1 MSDDPTSN
9 AKPPLPVGAKPA
21 IGQTPGGQLRPA
33 TAGTNPGPVATG
45 NGAQTTVPPP
55 PPPPPAATL
64 PVGVKPATGQTPG
77 LHQQTTVPAPPKPP
91 GPVIEYTMPV
101 PKRPLAIPQGL
112 GCLVKMIFGFTVLL
126 LLGYFA
132 LLALNP
138 KARSWATQG
147 AKDGSGGPTPFKVV
161 NQILAI
167 PAQALGKTDDVVKAN
182 NARVG
187 QLDGL
192 VAEEEAKTKGGK
204 PGRAFAP
211 VTDPFSTPSAPEK
224 KPGLA
229 ATDTTATESAES
241 QSVSSAAILALA
253 EKRAATGAGPTPARP
268 PPLRPAVVAPVA
280 PDSPD
285 RMKLAGDIII
295 AHASPA
301 GSPRASAAFF
311 YWVVKLNVGGVT
323 MGKPARVLINNR
335 LIYEG
340 DEVNRTLG
348 VVFVQLDPTNK
359 LLVFRDPSG
368 ATVTRS
374 Y

>member
-1 MSDDPTSN
+1 MSDEP
-9 AKPPLPVGAKPA
+9 KPKA
-21 IGQTPGGQLRPA
+21 
-33 TAGTNPGPVATG
+33 
-45 NGAQTTVPPP
+45 
-55 PPPPPAATL
+55 PPPPPAPPAYAPAQTA
-64 PVGVKPATGQTPG
+64 KPASAPAMP
-77 LHQQTTVPAPPKPP
+77 LPEETTVATRPPAGTSPATPTPVRP
-91 GPVIEYTMPV
+91 TGPVIEYTMPE
-101 PKRPLAIPQGL
+101 PKKSWLPTPEMIRNI
-112 GCLVKMIFGFTVLL
+112 GCLFKLAVGFTVLL
-126 LLGYFA
+126 CLGYFA
-132 LLALNP
+132 LVALNP
-138 KARSWATQG
+138 KARKWALQG
-147 AKDGSGGPTPFKVV
+147 TKPGPGGAPPTGQGPTPFKIV

-192 VAEEEAKTKGGK
+192 IAEEEGKAKGGK

-211 VTDPFSTPSAPEK
+211 VTDPFARPAAPDK
-224 KPGLA
+224 KPGA
-229 ATDTTATESAES
+229 ADTGTTAESADS
-241 QSVSSAAILALA
+241 QAVSRAAILALA
-253 EKRAATGAGPTPARP
+253 EKNAAAKTTPAP
-268 PPLRPAVVAPVA
+268 PPPRPAVVAPAA

-285 RMKLAGDIII
+285 QMKLAGDIVI

-323 MGKPARVLINNR
+323 MGKPARVLLNNR
-335 LIYEG
+335 LAYEG

-348 VVFVQLDPTNK
+348 LVFVELDPARK
-359 LLVFRDPSG
+359 LLIFRDQTG

>member
-9 AKPPLPVGAKPA
+9 AKPTGHSPRLRPEDEPRDPSKDQQG
-21 IGQTPGGQLRPA
+21 TPGLQK
-33 TAGTNPGPVATG
+33 
-45 NGAQTTVPPP
+45 QTTVPPP
-55 PPPPPAATL
+55 PPAYAPAQTAKPESAPATPLPEETNVAAEQPAETL
-64 PVGVKPATGQTPG
+64 PA
-77 LHQQTTVPAPPKPP
+77 VPAPVRSV
-91 GPVIEYTMPV
+91 GPVIGYTMPE
-101 PKRPLAIPQGL
+101 PKKSWLPTPAMIRNI
-112 GCLVKMIFGFTVLL
+112 GCLFKLIVGFTVLL
-126 LLGYFA
+126 CLGYFA
-132 LLALNP
+132 LVALNP
-138 KARSWATQG
+138 KARKWATQG
-147 AKDGSGGPTPFKVV
+147 AKDGSGGPTPFKIV

-167 PAQALGKTDDVVKAN
+167 PAQALGKTDDVVKSN

-204 PGRAFAP
+204 PGLAFAP
-211 VTDPFSTPSAPEK
+211 VTDPFSSPAAAEK
-224 KPGLA
+224 KPGTAAETSEGSLA
-229 ATDTTATESAES
+229 
-241 QSVSSAAILALA
+241 SVSSAAIFALA
-253 EKRAATGAGPTPARP
+253 EKNATTTATPSSPPPPASRPTPQ
-268 PPLRPAVVAPVA
+268 APA

-311 YWVVKLNVGGVT
+311 YWVVKLNIGGVT

-348 VVFVQLDPTNK
+348 IVFAELDPAKK
-359 LLVFRDPSG
+359 LLVFRDQSG
-368 ATVTRS
+368 AIVARS

>member
-1 MSDDPTSN
+1 
-9 AKPPLPVGAKPA
+9 
-21 IGQTPGGQLRPA
+21 
-33 TAGTNPGPVATG
+33 
-45 NGAQTTVPPP
+45 
-55 PPPPPAATL
+55 
-64 PVGVKPATGQTPG
+64 
-77 LHQQTTVPAPPKPP
+77 
-91 GPVIEYTMPV
+91 
-101 PKRPLAIPQGL
+101 
-112 GCLVKMIFGFTVLL
+112 MIFGFTVLL

-147 AKDGSGGPTPFKVV
+147 AKDGSGGPTPFKVI

-167 PAQALGKTDDVVKAN
+167 PAQAIGKTNEVVKAN

-192 VAEEEAKTKGGK
+192 ITEVEGKARGGQ
-204 PGRAFAP
+204 GGARH
-211 VTDPFSTPSAPEK
+211 VNDPFASPAPQTGNTGSARAAAETTETPPQ
-224 KPGLA
+224 
-229 ATDTTATESAES
+229 T
-241 QSVSSAAILALA
+241 VSSTAILALA
-253 EKRAATGAGPTPARP
+253 EKPAAKKSASVPAAP
-268 PPLRPAVVAPVA
+268 WPATVAPV

-285 RMKLAGDIII
+285 QMKLAGDIII

-301 GSPRASAAFF
+301 GSPRASATFF

-323 MGKPARVLINNR
+323 QGKPSRVFINNR

-348 VVFVQLDPTNK
+348 VVFVQLDPVNK
-359 LLVFRDPSG
+359 LLVFRDQTG

>member
-1 MSDDPTSN
+1 MSDDPTSK
-9 AKPPLPVGAKPA
+9 AK
-21 IGQTPGGQLRPA
+21 
-33 TAGTNPGPVATG
+33 
-45 NGAQTTVPPP
+45 
-55 PPPPPAATL
+55 PPPPPAYAPAQTAK
-64 PVGVKPATGQTPG
+64 PESAPATPLPEETNVAAGQPTETSPAA
-77 LHQQTTVPAPPKPP
+77 PAPVRTV
-91 GPVIEYTMPV
+91 GPVIEYTMPE
-101 PKRPLAIPQGL
+101 PKKSWLPTPAMIRNI
-112 GCLVKMIFGFTVLL
+112 GCLFKLIVGFTVLL
-126 LLGYFA
+126 CLGYFA
-132 LLALNP
+132 LIALNP
-138 KARSWATQG
+138 KARKWATQG
-147 AKDGSGGPTPFKVV
+147 AKDGSGGPTPFKVI

-167 PAQALGKTDDVVKAN
+167 PAQALGKTDEVVKAN
-182 NARVG
+182 NARIG

-192 VAEEEAKTKGGK
+192 IAEEDGKAKRSTS
-204 PGRAFAP
+204 P
-211 VTDPFSTPSAPEK
+211 VIDPFTSPASPTGKAGSARAV
-224 KPGLA
+224 A
-229 ATDTTATESAES
+229 AAETS
-241 QSVSSAAILALA
+241 EGSPASVSSGAILALA
-253 EKRAATGAGPTPARP
+253 EKNAVTTATPSSPPPPASRPTPQ
-268 PPLRPAVVAPVA
+268 APA

-295 AHASPA
+295 AHAPPA

-359 LLVFRDPSG
+359 LLVFRDQSG